1 MNKKIIEVEYQNKT
15 YSVNIESFNR
25 VLKYLVEEPA
35 EISNLSEL
43 KAMLEKY
50 HLYDEIFLANIN
62 LF

>member
-1 MNKKIIEVEYQNKT
+1 MDKKIIEVEYLNKT

-25 VLKYLVEEPA
+25 VLKHLVEEPA